1 MSASPPGPAD
11 PVLAAL
17 HTRRS
22 LRRYRPELPSQALLE
37 QVLNAAI
44 QAPSAHNRQPWRFV
58 VLRDA
63 ERKAGLAQAMGA
75 QLRADLQADG
85 MPAALIE
92 ADVQRSW
99 ARMTGAPV
107 LVLLCLSMQDMDDYP
122 DVGRGQAE
130 YMMAV
135 QGTAMAGQNLLL
147 AAHALGLGAC
157 WMCAPLFC
165 PRSCLA
171 RADAAVGLAA
181 AGSDNPRLAGA
192 DAQSR
197 AATAGGAGS
206 MALTGPVVCLAGGV
220 GGSRLAHGLAQ
231 VLAPGQLTLIVNT
244 ADDFQHYGLHI
255 SPDLDTV
262 MYTPRRVV

>member
-22 LRRYRPELPSQALLE
+22 LRRYHPQLPSQALLE

-165 PRSCLA
+165 PE
-171 RADAAVGLAA
+171 VV
-181 AGSDNPRLAGA
+181 
-192 DAQSR
+192 SR
-197 AATAGGAGS
+197 E
-206 MALTGPVVCLAGGV
+206 
-220 GGSRLAHGLAQ
+220 
-231 VLAPGQLTLIVNT
+231 LTLPS
-244 ADDFQHYGLHI
+244 DWQPQGLI
-255 SPDLDTV
+255 TLGWPAQTRNRG
-262 MYTPRRVV
+262 RRPLAELVQWR